1 MNKLLCLLPAA
12 LLLAGCSG
20 ANVTSQLRA
29 LDTNSPEKVLR
40 CESFSTGSSSVNET
54 LEQYDGWAMVYAS
67 EYTTD
72 NKTTTE
78 MTMCFEK
85 DAK

>member
-1 MNKLLCLLPAA
+1 MYKGLIVVGAA
-12 LLLAGCSG
+12 LLLSACSG
-20 ANVTSQLRA
+20 ANVTSQVRDFTPNA
-29 LDTNSPEKVLR
+29 ANNQLR
-40 CESFSTGSSSVNET
+40 CTTFSTGTQAANKA
-54 LEQYDGWAMVYAS
+54 LAAYDGWTMVYAS

-85 DAK
+85 KR

>member
-1 MNKLLCLLPAA
+1 MYKSLIVVSATLMLSA
-12 LLLAGCSG
+12 CSG
-20 ANVTSQLRA
+20 ANVTSQMRDFNA
-29 LDTNSPEKVLR
+29 QNPNSQTR
-40 CESFSTGSSSVNET
+40 CTTFSTGTDAANKA
-54 LEQYDGWAMVYAS
+54 LAAYDGWTMVYAS

-85 DAK
+85 NR